1 MIKARIDKLDRD
13 DETSEHVC
21 DCSVGID
28 VGTKFVP
35 AKKHVA
41 AAEPVP
47 FAFEIMIFR
56 QPGNFVT
63 VFLHPASKM
72 RCLPCALLVAKI
84 ARNKFLA
91 DGEAGIGRENHIGK
105 FWMRRDQ
112 LDFAIEFGQRGVQVF
127 PLFLRNGCLGAAGAT
142 HPWVNLVLDDVMV
155 GRAKEKLAHRV
166 DNYFLRMTSAPCSR
180 KRSIRSSSSDELGAE
195 ISIRAQLWSTRF
207 WPILNSTILKVAP
220 PVTI

>member
-41 AAEPVP
+41 AEERIA
-47 FAFEIMIFR
+47 FALEIMIFR

-63 VFLHPASKM
+63 VFLHPTRKM
-72 RCLPCALLVAKI
+72 RRFAGALLVAKI
-84 ARNKFLA
+84 ARNKFLS
-91 DGEAGIGRENHIGK
+91 DSEAGVGRENHVGQIGL
-105 FWMRRDQ
+105 RRDQ
-112 LDFAIEFGQRGVQVF
+112 LDFAIQLGQRGVQIF
-127 PLFLRNGCLGAAGAT
+127 PLFLRNGCFSAAGAT
-142 HPWVNLVLDDVMV
+142 HPWVNLVLDAVMV
-155 GRAKEKLAHRV
+155 RRAKEKLAHKV